1 MTTATSKRTRT
12 NKLPKDRFY
21 RRYAAAYVLGIPA
34 ASVPEYTWK
43 DLFPRIYEVED
54 EGVTLEK
61 FRNAK
66 AQIKG
71 LRGSQV
77 VEMVTQAQAAQGLK
91 PVDVAPAPA
100 PKATITEI
108 VHDNMPNPP
117 ADLPT
122 PKLGRTVKPRKSRA
136 KKLGAKVKR
145 TATND
150 MDAINKLYGNKG

>member
-71 LRGSQV
+71 LRGAQV
-77 VEMVTQAQAAQGLK
+77 VEMVTQAQTAQDLK
-91 PVDVAPAPA
+91 PADAAPAPA

-108 VHDNMPNPP
+108 VHENMPNPP
-117 ADLPT
+117 ADLT
-122 PKLGRTVKPRKSRA
+122 PAPKKAAPRKARA

-145 TATND
+145 TASND